1 MNKLAKLT
9 SFVMLLL
16 TCILIVGC
24 KGKNPTK
31 KISKIISE
39 IICDKLNQ
47 SSVYYDAYDME
58 FTMDKNHSNYED
70 KIFYFDMEYISG
82 TKVMIEVKEEI
93 VVVVEDIC
101 LTEENFKIIRKNLVK
116 GGLNDA
122 LVQLA
127 YGDLVGKTVKRGV
140 YKADWTDSGKKQF
153 PSLYEDYEVIMLF
166 AFYEEN
172 LQYPDIDIA
181 QINSDAN
188 KELEKLRKENA
199 ND

>member
-1 MNKLAKLT
+1 
-9 SFVMLLL
+9 
-16 TCILIVGC
+16 
-24 KGKNPTK
+24 
-31 KISKIISE
+31 
-39 IICDKLNQ
+39 
-47 SSVYYDAYDME
+47 
-58 FTMDKNHSNYED
+58 
-70 KIFYFDMEYISG
+70 
-82 TKVMIEVKEEI
+82 MIEVKEEI

-101 LTEENFKIIRKNLVK
+101 LTEEKFKIIRKNLVK

>member
-31 KISKIISE
+31 KISKII
-39 IICDKLNQ
+39 CDELNQ

-58 FTMDKNHSNYED
+58 FTMDKNHWNYED

-82 TKVMIEVKEEI
+82 TTVMIEVQKEI

-101 LTEENFKIIRKNLVK
+101 LTEENFSIIRKNLVK
-116 GGLNDA
+116 EGLNDA

-127 YGDLVGKTVKRGV
+127 YGDLVGKAVEKGV
-140 YKADWTDSGKKQF
+140 YRADWTDSEKKQF

-172 LQYPDIDIA
+172 LQYPDIDVTK
-181 QINSDAN
+181 INSDAN
-188 KELEKLRKENA
+188 KELEKIRKENV